1 MLFIFYK
8 PNTVHQDLPVVQ
20 IKLHLLIPKT
30 MRLFLSACCLLH
42 HLLGS
47 CGFF

>member
-30 MRLFLSACCLLH
+30 ICSSFCAHPLM
-42 HLLGS
+42 
-47 CGFF
+47 